1 MADKRM
7 FSKKMINSDAFLE
20 MPLTAQGLYF
30 HLAMRADDD
39 GIVDSPKKIIRECQ
53 AKKKDL
59 DILIEKRYVLS
70 FPSGVILIKHWKIHN
85 TIPKDR
91 YTPST
96 YTEELSTVYVKDNKS
111 YTERKQADDTLAD
124 QIREDKKREEQ
135 NRKEDFVSHLFDAE
149 KAWEDTFAIY
159 PKKTCSAVAKTVW
172 MDKLLLVLED
182 NRKDVA
188 ILIGN
193 ATKMYLK
200 DYKERNPDDDSFR
213 YVPKYCDWLKNDCD
227 YWIGQYEKSQ
237 KAVNDDVGS

>member
-70 FPSGVILIKHWKIHN
+70 FPSGVVLIKHWKIHN
-85 TIPKDR
+85 TISKDR

-96 YTEELSTVYVKDNKS
+96 YTEELATVYVKDNKS
-111 YTERKQADDTLAD
+111 YTERKQDDDALTD
-124 QIREDKKREEQ
+124 QIREDKKREEE
-135 NRKEDFVSHLFDAE
+135 NRKEEFVSHLFDAE
-149 KAWEDTFAIY
+149 KAWEDTFEIY
-159 PKKTCSAVAKTVW
+159 PKKINYATAKSTW
-172 MDKLLLVLED
+172 MDKLLAVSEE
-182 NRKDVA
+182 NRRDVA

-193 ATKMYLK
+193 ATKMFLY
-200 DYKERNPDDDSFR
+200 DYKERNPDDVTYHFI
-213 YVPKYCDWLKNDCD
+213 PKYCDWLKNDCD
-227 YWIGQYEKSQ
+227 YWIREYEKMQ
-237 KAVNDDVGS
+237 KAVNDDAGS